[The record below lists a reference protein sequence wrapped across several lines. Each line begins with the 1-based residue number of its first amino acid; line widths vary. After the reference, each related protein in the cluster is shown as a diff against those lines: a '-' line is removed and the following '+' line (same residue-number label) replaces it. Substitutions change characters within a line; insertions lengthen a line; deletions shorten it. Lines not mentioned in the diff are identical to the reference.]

1 MITLNRNTNTNIL
14 TKNVKSKEVL
24 INNKTENKA
33 QLSNNGLIDSK
44 TSIATR
50 NLSINYINLKSS
62 NKDVNTIHNIELN
75 KISFKGEKQVR
86 ESLKAIELSNKA
98 MEATQAYCTC
108 LTDCNASIKAISNVT
123 SYAISKIYNTN
134 VQDFDKFDNSL
145 NEKSSYDTDD
155 SSMYFTNKKG
165 LAVLGFCEMK
175 EQEGKQ
181 INLDDFKNSDFTK
194 YFEYGK
200 ELQDKFETKE

>member
-1 MITLNRNTNTNIL
+1 MITLNRNTNVNIL

-44 TSIATR
+44 TSIAAR

-62 NKDVNTIHNIELN
+62 KKDVNTIHNVESN

-86 ESLKAIELSNKA
+86 ESLKVIEKALIYSRMSESSLIPPGLGPALKYQTISELFNKI
-98 MEATQAYCTC
+98 T
-108 LTDCNASIKAISNVT
+108 
-123 SYAISKIYNTN
+123 KIYNTEGSFSSN
-134 VQDFDKFDNSL
+134 LIDSL
-145 NEKSSYDTDD
+145 LLLDPIFVEFSA
-155 SSMYFTNKKG
+155 

-175 EQEGKQ
+175 EQDDKK
-181 INLDDFKNSDFTK
+181 INLDDFKNSDFSK
-194 YFEYGK
+194 YHEYGK
-200 ELQDKFETKE
+200 ELKEKFKNKQ